1 MRGAPGLRY
10 VFSPSQHA
18 KERRE
23 MLLIMTEGGVLVCP
37 SRGQFETV
45 PNATFLIFAKGR
57 LYGTHWCEKCRER
70 DTSRKG
76 HCYGTGPWCMVNPY
90 FGNTLLYFENTHFN
104 FASYFMFWLP
114 LQMLAFLQS
123 STLTRELWF
132 LMMSWSNSSQ
142 ESFTKCQA
150 VGYWMVGIFFSLNS
164 FQ

>member
-57 LYGTHWCEKCRER
+57 LCGTHWCEKCRER

-76 HCYGTGPWCMVNPY
+76 HCYGTAPWIRLRLNRTNIPISSIMH
-90 FGNTLLYFENTHFN
+90 LLPF
-104 FASYFMFWLP
+104 
-114 LQMLAFLQS
+114 
-123 STLTRELWF
+123 STNNGW
-132 LMMSWSNSSQ
+132 
-142 ESFTKCQA
+142 
-150 VGYWMVGIFFSLNS
+150 
-164 FQ
+164 

>member
-1 MRGAPGLRY
+1 MDLVRGAPGLRY

-76 HCYGTGPWCMVNPY
+76 HCYGTGPRLWLQKLD
-90 FGNTLLYFENTHFN
+90 LLLKNEIQVQIEFN
-104 FASYFMFWLP
+104 FRYKS
-114 LQMLAFLQS
+114 
-123 STLTRELWF
+123 
-132 LMMSWSNSSQ
+132 
-142 ESFTKCQA
+142 KCI
-150 VGYWMVGIFFSLNS
+150 GPTIN
-164 FQ
+164 